1 MVQPSIPDAT
11 PVAVPPPRPLQSL
24 AQAVSAHDEVLLVA
38 ALERIELTR
47 VALEE
52 LLSAGLSGMLFA

>member
-1 MVQPSIPDAT
+1 MVQLSGPGRTPAT
-11 PVAVPPPRPLQSL
+11 PGAP
-24 AQAVSAHDEVLLVA
+24 QAADARGAPGSSHDEQLLIA

-52 LLSAGLSGMLFA
+52 LLNRDLSALLFA

>member
-1 MVQPSIPDAT
+1 
-11 PVAVPPPRPLQSL
+11 L
-24 AQAVSAHDEVLLVA
+24 HDEQLLIA

-52 LLSAGLSGMLFA
+52 LLNRDLSGLLFA